1 MAAEDFHSSD
11 VEVDAHEHLMFERT
25 GRVCRSAELGVVAE
39 FVQPVFVTDERIDEF
54 RPAPEGT
61 DIERQAVPGEE
72 LRLGMIAEAV
82 ETLRYARQRLSVQLE
97 SKLRSATLVL
107 AAAAL
112 GVWMAGVRGAAGV
125 FEAVAAAAS
134 SATHR

>member
-1 MAAEDFHSSD
+1 MSECRT
-11 VEVDAHEHLMFERT
+11 EHCCRT
-25 GRVCRSAELGVVAE
+25 CSASIC
-39 FVQPVFVTDERIDEF
+39 VTDEGIDEF

-61 DIERQAVPGEE
+61 HVERQAVPGEE
-72 LRLGMIAEAV
+72 LRLGIIAEAV
-82 ETLRYARQRLSVQLE
+82 ETLRYARQRLGVQLE

-112 GVWMAGVRGAAGV
+112 GVWMAGVLGAAGV

-134 SATHR
+134 SATSSAAPDAGR